1 MTYTSFNLNAPQAR
15 EVALRVGTP
24 AYVYGEAALRER
36 ADEVLSFGAPFGLTA
51 RFASKANSS
60 RAILRT
66 FDAKGLHFDAST
78 TFEARRVLA
87 AGVAPHKVQITAQML
102 GEGLDDLIRA
112 GVRVTACSLAQV
124 ERLGRS
130 FPGLAIGLR
139 VNPGEGSGGNNR
151 TNVAGPGASF
161 GIWHERLGDASQ
173 LAASLGLRVTWLHH
187 HVGSGGE
194 PKKWAAIAERTMSF
208 LDALPQVTTLNL
220 GGGFKVARI
229 EGEKRTDLARAS
241 EAIDALLRGFAARS
255 GRQLQLE
262 IEPGTFLAANCGVI
276 LAHVV
281 DIVDTG
287 PSGHVFVKLDA
298 GMAEILRPSLYG
310 AQHPVEFVAADE
322 SRPLGAPRTL
332 LVVGPCCESGD
343 LITPAPGDPE
353 SLGERRLPLPAIGDL
368 CVIGGAGAYCSSMA
382 ARNYNSIP
390 AAPEVM
396 LRESGEFD
404 VVRRRQPFE
413 DIFRDEV

>member
-1 MTYTSFNLNAPQAR
+1 MAYAAFTLDSLDVR
-15 EVALRVGTP
+15 RVAAAAGTP
-24 AYVYGEAALRER
+24 AYVYSETALTTR
-36 ADEVLSFGAPFGLTA
+36 ADEVLSFRAPFGLTA
-51 RFASKANSS
+51 RFAAKANPS
-60 RAILRT
+60 RAVLRI

-78 TFEARRVLA
+78 TFEARRVLS
-87 AGVAPHKVQITAQML
+87 AGIAPTRVQITAQML
-102 GEGLDDLIRA
+102 GEGLDDLVRA

-124 ERLGRS
+124 ERLGRT

-161 GIWHERLGDASQ
+161 GIWHERLGEASA
-173 LAASLGLRVTWLHH
+173 LAESYGLRVTWLHH

-194 PKKWAAIAERTMSF
+194 PKKWAGIAERTMTF
-208 LDALPQVTTLNL
+208 LDALPHVTTLNL
-220 GGGFKVARI
+220 GGGFKVARV
-229 EGEKRTDLARAS
+229 EGEKRTDLARAAD
-241 EAIDALLRGFAARS
+241 AIDVLLQSYAARI
-255 GRQLQLE
+255 GRRLHLE

-276 LAHVV
+276 VARVV
-281 DIVDTG
+281 DVVDTG
-287 PSGHVFVKLDA
+287 PSGHVFVKIDA

-353 SLGERRLPLPAIGDL
+353 ALGERRLPIPSIGDL

-396 LRESGEFD
+396 VRASGALD
-404 VVRRRQPFE
+404 VVRRRQSFE